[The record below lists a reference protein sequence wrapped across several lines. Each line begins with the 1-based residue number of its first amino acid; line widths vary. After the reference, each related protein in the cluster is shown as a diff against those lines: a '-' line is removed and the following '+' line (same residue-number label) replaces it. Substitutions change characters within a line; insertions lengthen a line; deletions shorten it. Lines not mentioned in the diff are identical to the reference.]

1 LKRNWQIGLSE
12 ESTDKEL
19 VLKEDLLRQEPLL
32 DARKA

>member
-12 ESTDKEL
+12 ESADKEL